1 MEVLT
6 RIALLR
12 AALAERRRAGQRRIA
27 FVPTLGSLHAG
38 HLGLVDIA
46 RAHADAVVMSI
57 FVNPLQFGPNED
69 FARYPRDPV
78 GDLAKAAS
86 HAVDVVFTPSL
97 EEIYPPHAP
106 TWPVRVV
113 PLADPARWDAAAR
126 PGHFDGVLTVVAK
139 LFHIVQPDI
148 AVFGQKD
155 IQQVTMIR
163 AMVAALDMPIAL
175 VIAPIAREPDGL
187 ALSSRNAYLDPSERQ
202 DALVLSRALNQIHRA
217 WLAGT
222 HDADALEARGRAVLD
237 AVPTVQVE
245 YLAVVEPERLEP
257 VARADAGAVVM
268 VAARVGKTRLI
279 DNMILGTDRW

>member
-1 MEVLT
+1 MEVVT

-12 AALAERRRAGQRRIA
+12 AILAERRRTGQRLA
-27 FVPTLGSLHAG
+27 FVPTMGSLHAG
-38 HLGLVDIA
+38 HLALVDTA

-57 FVNPLQFGPNED
+57 FVNPLQFGLNED

-78 GDLAKAAS
+78 GDLAKAEERR
-86 HAVDVVFTPSL
+86 VEVVFTPSV
-97 EEIYPPHAP
+97 EELYPPHES

-139 LFHIVQPDI
+139 LFNIVQPDI

-163 AMVAALDMPIAL
+163 AMVTALDVPVAL
-175 VIAPIAREPDGL
+175 VIAPTTREGDGL
-187 ALSSRNAYLDPSERQ
+187 ALSSRNAYLGPSDRQ
-202 DALVLSRALNQIHRA
+202 SAVALSRALSAINRA
-217 WLAGT
+217 WQAGT
-222 HDADALEARGRAVLD
+222 HDVASLEARGRAVLA
-237 AVPTVQVE
+237 AVPAVGVE
-245 YLAVVEPERLEP
+245 YLAVVEPDRLEP
-257 VARADAGAVVM
+257 VARADTGAVVM

-279 DNMILGTDRW
+279 DNIILGQDRL

>member
-1 MEVLT
+1 VDVIT
-6 RIALLR
+6 RIPLLR
-12 AALAERRRAGQRRIA
+12 ATLAERRRAGQRIA
-27 FVPTLGSLHAG
+27 FVPTMGSLHAG
-38 HLGLVDIA
+38 HLALVDMA
-46 RAHADAVVMSI
+46 HAHADAVVMSI

-78 GDLAKAAS
+78 GDVAKAS
-86 HAVDVVFTPSL
+86 SRAVDVVFSPSVDEL
-97 EEIYPPHAP
+97 YPAGAA

-113 PLADPARWDAAAR
+113 PLADPVRWDAASR

-163 AMVAALDMPIAL
+163 AMVNALDMPIEL
-175 VIAPIAREPDGL
+175 MIAPTTRERDGL
-187 ALSSRNAYLDPSERQ
+187 ALSSRNAYLSPPDRQ
-202 DALVLSRALNQIHRA
+202 AALALSQSLGQINRA
-217 WLAGT
+217 WSAGT
-222 HDADALEARGRAVLD
+222 HDAETLVARGRAVLAAATGVD
-237 AVPTVQVE
+237 VE

-257 VARADAGAVVM
+257 VSRAESGTVVM

-279 DNMILGTDRW
+279 DNIILGKDRP